1 MIFGRANA
9 TPPERPAT
17 ANLLGSLLLVV
28 DGSEPSMAAARF
40 AMDLARQLQ
49 SRVTAVYVVDTA
61 TMDYLTQMRIFV
73 AEERAEFE
81 ADIERTGQ
89 RYLEYVSTIGRK
101 QGVETTVLLRKG
113 RFHTAILQ
121 EARNL
126 RVNAIVLGGWR
137 RSATRKDATSVERQL
152 VLDLAESPVI
162 VIKSDTDRDSGGDD

>member
-9 TPPERPAT
+9 TPPERPANA
-17 ANLLGSLLLVV
+17 ANLLGALLLVV

-40 AMDLARQLQ
+40 AMDLAKQLQ
-49 SRVTAVYVVDTA
+49 SHVTAVYVVDTA

-101 QGVETTVLLRKG
+101 QGVETKTLLRKSTRSSSRKPAAWRSMPSSWAAG
-113 RFHTAILQ
+113 G
-121 EARNL
+121 ARPPA
-126 RVNAIVLGGWR
+126 RTPPAS
-137 RSATRKDATSVERQL
+137 SASSSSTWPACR
-152 VLDLAESPVI
+152 
-162 VIKSDTDRDSGGDD
+162 